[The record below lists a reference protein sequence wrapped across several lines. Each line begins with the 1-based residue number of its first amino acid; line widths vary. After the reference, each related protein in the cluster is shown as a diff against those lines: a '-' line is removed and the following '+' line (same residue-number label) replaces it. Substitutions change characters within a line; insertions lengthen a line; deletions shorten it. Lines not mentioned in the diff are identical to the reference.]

1 MMQEFEKISIAEI
14 PKKDMLLIL
23 EALQYTGENKNLE
36 EYLSLKNSIVSEL
49 SELADSSEEEFI
61 DYLKK

>member
-1 MMQEFEKISIAEI
+1 MQEFEKISIAEI

-23 EALQYTGENKNLE
+23 KALEYTGEHTNSD

-49 SELADSSEEEFI
+49 SELADSSEDEFI
-61 DYLKK
+61 DYLQK